1 MEGSLVA
8 YKVFTNG
15 SVLQASEVNENLM
28 QQAVATFSNAAARTA
43 AITSPVEGQ
52 MTYLEDTNRYSMWN
66 GSAWVS
72 PNDLTLISSTT
83 IGTSV
88 SSVTVSNAFSADYD
102 NYKIIVTGGVGSTN
116 VALRLKLGAAANGHS
131 SVLVYGAYA
140 GGSPALTAQSN
151 GALWPTLGI
160 VDTNQIFGNIEVM
173 QPFIATQTI
182 VQATYVDSGN
192 AGMVVGRHSGAT
204 SFTDFTI
211 SVASGT
217 LTGGTINV
225 YGYRKAF

>member
-15 SVLQASEVNENLM
+15 STLQASELNENLM
-28 QQAVATFSNAAARTA
+28 QQSVAVFSNSAARTA

-66 GSAWVS
+66 GSAWAS
-72 PNDLTLISSTT
+72 PNDLTLVSSTT

-102 NYKIIVTGGVGSTN
+102 NYKIIITGGVASTN
-116 VALRLKLGAAANGHS
+116 VSLRLKLGAATNGHS
-131 SVLVYGAYA
+131 SALIYGAYS
-140 GGSPALTAQSN
+140 GGSPQNTAQINQPQFS
-151 GALWPTLGI
+151 TFGI

-173 QPFIATQTI
+173 QPFIATQT
-182 VQATYVDSGN
+182 VMQATYVDSGN
-192 AGMVVGRHSGAT
+192 AGVVVGRHASAT

-211 SVASGT
+211 SPGSGT